1 MFLFFEQGDEAAEF
15 LRGFLSAGRIYLMYG
30 NDGGNAANAMF
41 KTAVIKPDKH
51 TGQTD

>member
-15 LRGFLSAGRIYLMYG
+15 LRGFLFAVRIFLMNGRG
-30 NDGGNAANAMF
+30 GGNAANAMF
-41 KTAVIKPDKH
+41 ITAAIKPVKH

>member
-15 LRGFLSAGRIYLMYG
+15 LRGLLYAVRIFLMNGRG
-30 NDGGNAANAMF
+30 DGNAANALF
-41 KTAVIKPDKH
+41 ITAVIKPDKH